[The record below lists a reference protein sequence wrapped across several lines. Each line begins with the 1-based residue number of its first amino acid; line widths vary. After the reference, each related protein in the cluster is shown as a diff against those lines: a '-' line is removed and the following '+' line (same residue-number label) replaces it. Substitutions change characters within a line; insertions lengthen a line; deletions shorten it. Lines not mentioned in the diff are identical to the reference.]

1 MVTIITVCVVIVTL
15 IIVAEMLS
23 SLGHHEEYD
32 EGYHEKLDYLI
43 DRIEQLE
50 ETRPFFNLLEKA
62 I

>member
-1 MVTIITVCVVIVTL
+1 MDTYLKVMVTIIRVCVVIVTL

-32 EGYHEKLDYLI
+32 EGYYEKLDYLI

-50 ETRPFFNLLEKA
+50 RD
-62 I
+62 

>member
-1 MVTIITVCVVIVTL
+1 MDTYLKVMVTIITVCVVILTL
-15 IIVAEMLS
+15 IIIVEMFA

-50 ETRPFFNLLEKA
+50 RD
-62 I
+62 

>member
-1 MVTIITVCVVIVTL
+1 MGYKMDTYLKVMVTIITVCVVIVTL

-23 SLGHHEEYD
+23 SLGHHADYD

-50 ETRPFFNLLEKA
+50 RD
-62 I
+62 

>member
-1 MVTIITVCVVIVTL
+1 MCSDSNSYYSCEL
-15 IIVAEMLS
+15 LS

-50 ETRPFFNLLEKA
+50 RE
-62 I
+62 

>member
-23 SLGHHEEYD
+23 SLGHHEAYD

-50 ETRPFFNLLEKA
+50 RD
-62 I
+62 

>member
-1 MVTIITVCVVIVTL
+1 MCSDNNSYYSCKKL
-15 IIVAEMLS
+15 A

-50 ETRPFFNLLEKA
+50 RD
-62 I
+62 

>member
-1 MVTIITVCVVIVTL
+1 MGYKMDTYLKVMVTIITVCLVIVTL
-15 IIVAEMLS
+15 IIVAEMLY

-50 ETRPFFNLLEKA
+50 RD
-62 I
+62 

>member
-1 MVTIITVCVVIVTL
+1 MDTYLKVMVTIITVCVVIVTL

-23 SLGHHEEYD
+23 SLGHHEEYA

-50 ETRPFFNLLEKA
+50 RD
-62 I
+62 

>member
-1 MVTIITVCVVIVTL
+1 MGYKMDTYLKVMVTIITVCVVIVTL
-15 IIVAEMLS
+15 IIVAEMPS

-50 ETRPFFNLLEKA
+50 RD
-62 I
+62 

>member
-1 MVTIITVCVVIVTL
+1 MVTIITVCVVILTL
-15 IIVAEMLS
+15 IIIVEMLA

-50 ETRPFFNLLEKA
+50 RD
-62 I
+62 

>member
-15 IIVAEMLS
+15 IIVVEMFS

-50 ETRPFFNLLEKA
+50 RD
-62 I
+62 

>member
-1 MVTIITVCVVIVTL
+1 MGYKMDTYLKVMVTIITVCVVIVTL

-23 SLGHHEEYD
+23 SLGYHEDYD

-50 ETRPFFNLLEKA
+50 RD
-62 I
+62 

>member
-15 IIVAEMLS
+15 ILVVEMLS

-32 EGYHEKLDYLI
+32 ERYHEKLDYLI

-50 ETRPFFNLLEKA
+50 RD
-62 I
+62 